1 MQTFFLWTIKPLA
14 YKVGLAKRA
23 PLYTLIASPQRNQKK
38 QLGYLK
44 SLREARL
51 LCNRARMAANIPR
64 IFLAGIAAYSL
75 TPPFV
80 KLKVTVI
87 SAWRGA
93 RPNIDL

>member
-1 MQTFFLWTIKPLA
+1 LNANIFSLDDK
-14 YKVGLAKRA
+14 A
-23 PLYTLIASPQRNQKK
+23 PLYTLTASPQRNQKK

-75 TPPFV
+75 TPRAAICIAFRGHAIMTYKIVRTFV
-80 KLKVTVI
+80 LHIFK
-87 SAWRGA
+87 
-93 RPNIDL
+93 

>member
-1 MQTFFLWTIKPLA
+1 MQTFFLWTIKLA
-14 YKVGLAKRA
+14 FRDDKA